1 MNISNY
7 SDVITALRKGNS
19 FVQYD
24 LEKEVI
30 QGIVEY
36 NGVVMDVAFLN
47 TIERIVVADCMGKT
61 MVVNSLEEMP
71 PTHCDCIDLDSKG
84 RRWEGSVIDN
94 KPYGYGAIYNE
105 EENREYEGFMLKDVK
120 HVVERNTTATSALYD
135 IAGGISTT
143 RNMAMALSMTG
154 LER

>member
-1 MNISNY
+1 M
-7 SDVITALRKGNS
+7 A
-19 FVQYD
+19 
-24 LEKEVI
+24 
-30 QGIVEY
+30 
-36 NGVVMDVAFLN
+36 
-47 TIERIVVADCMGKT
+47 
-61 MVVNSLEEMP
+61 VNSLEEMP
-71 PTHCDCIDLDSKG
+71 LTHCDCIDLDSKG

-105 EENREYEGFMLKDVK
+105 EENREYEGFK